1 MSEEEN
7 SKTPVMPEE
16 PVDGESPVGQETVNV
31 PPVAKSFVCSKCGQ
45 GKLDP
50 TGMKIGEWMA
60 CPECGHRAKVTL
72 EHIMGEERASR
83 RQQAKKVFEDMN
95 DEEKAEY
102 LAKKTALERFLLFV
116 KHKLGPKGVIIIYL
130 SLILLMAG
138 LIITSKVATGE
149 WEFKEVVWWK
159 VVLWVVG
166 GAAVGVAGHFG
177 YVTLMYFYRKNITEK
192 SGGSGSRRGSVRRRS
207 ISTRKRPDEDE

>member
-7 SKTPVMPEE
+7 PKTPVMPEE
-16 PVDGESPVGQETVNV
+16 PVGGEPTDGQETVNV
-31 PPVAKSFVCSKCGQ
+31 PPVARSFVCSKCGQ

-72 EHIMGEERASR
+72 EHVMGEERASR

-95 DEEKAEY
+95 DEEKAEF
-102 LAKKTALERFLLFV
+102 LAKKTALERGLLFV
-116 KHKLGPKGVIIIYL
+116 KHKLGPKGVVIIYL
-130 SLILLMAG
+130 GLIVVVAG
-138 LIITSKVATGE
+138 LIITSKVAAGE
-149 WEFKEVVWWK
+149 WEFKAVAWWT

-177 YVTLMYFYRKNITEK
+177 YVTLMYFYRKNIADK
-192 SGGSGSRRGSVRRRS
+192 SGGSGARRGSVRRRS
-207 ISTRKRPDEDE
+207 ASTRKRPADD